1 MKNGITVY
9 LGNTKNWGNRKKMT
23 NLPSAI
29 YRFNAIPI
37 KLPRAF
43 FTELGKKFHNLYRN
57 KKDPREPIKC
67 WERRMELEE
76 SPVLILDYNTKLL
89 SLRQLWYWQKK
100 TKQKQKYR
108 PMKEDRKPRYK
119 ATQLWAPYLWQRRQ

>member
-76 SPVLILDYNTKLL
+76 STVLILDYNTKLL

-100 TKQKQKYR
+100 QNKTNKQKKT
-108 PMKEDRKPRYK
+108 EI
-119 ATQLWAPYLWQRRQ
+119 